1 MGRPSSYTPELGDLI
16 LNGLIAGESMRKLCA
31 PEDMPD
37 RGTVVRWLAEHPDFA
52 AKYAHAREAQADTM
66 DDMILEEAEKVTPET
81 AAAARVKIDAYKWRA
96 AKLKPK
102 VYGDKIQH
110 ADADGG
116 KLETPVVTVTL
127 VRPGAE

>member
-37 RGTVVRWLAEHPDFA
+37 RGTVVRWLAEHPDFE

-66 DDMILEEAEKVTPET
+66 DDLILEEAEKVTPET
-81 AAAARVKIDAYKWRA
+81 AAASRVKIDAYKWRA

-102 VYGDKIQH
+102 VYGDKMLH
-110 ADADGG
+110 GSDPDNP
-116 KLETPVVTVTL
+116 LPPPVVTVTL
-127 VRPGAE
+127 VKPE

>member
-16 LNGLIAGESMRKLCA
+16 LNKLIAGESMRKLCA
-31 PEDMPD
+31 HEDMPD

-66 DDMILEEAEKVTPET
+66 DDLILEEAEKVTPET
-81 AAAARVKIDAYKWRA
+81 AAASRVKIDAYKWRA

-102 VYGDKIQH
+102 VYGDKMLH
-110 ADADGG
+110 GSDPDNP
-116 KLETPVVTVTL
+116 LPLPVVTVTL
-127 VRPGAE
+127 VKPE